1 MLTTPLMGLLILAC
15 SGDPVRSTCDAACD
29 LAVSC
34 HEAERDIDAEAK
46 RAECLAAAEAS
57 DDSCA
62 KAADGKLDPATKKVV
77 EECVAA
83 LDQQAAEGECD
94 TFTRVYDVDG
104 GEVPEPAVPPTA
116 CAPHLET
123 IEAARDATAETGEEL
138 CQRFTDTFCA
148 RTEECVIGDFGG
160 DIPQEIIDE
169 LGTPFELC
177 VDKLSAQ
184 TQSCI
189 DNDLYAAEESL
200 TDVNTGRQGA
210 RSCLAGFASI
220 TCDQITGG
228 DMPAECGASFTSTE
242 DSLAFATAL
251 FEVAQ
256 DFQEAAE

>member
-1 MLTTPLMGLLILAC
+1 MLMTPLMGLVLMAC
-15 SGDPVRSTCDAACD
+15 SGEPTRSTCDAACD

-34 HEAERDIDAEAK
+34 HEAERAIDTEAK
-46 RAECLAAAEAS
+46 RSECLAAAEAA

-62 KAADGKLDPATKKVV
+62 KAADGKLDPATKTLVD
-77 EECVAA
+77 ECVAA

-94 TFTRVYDVDG
+94 AYTATFDAT
-104 GEVPEPAVPPTA
+104 EVPEPIVPPTA
-116 CAPHLET
+116 CGTYLDT
-123 IEAARDATAETGEEL
+123 IEAAKDATAETGEEL
-138 CQRFTDTFCA
+138 CQRFTDTFCS
-148 RTEECVIGDFGG
+148 RTEECVLGDFGG
-160 DIPQEIIDE
+160 DIPQAIIDE

-189 DNDLYAAEESL
+189 DNDLYAAEESA

-210 RSCLAGFASI
+210 RSCLAGFADI
-220 TCDQITGG
+220 TCEQITGG
-228 DMPAECGASFTSTE
+228 DMPPECGASFSSTE

-256 DFQEAAE
+256 EFEEASQ